1 MFILCSATGRYF
13 GGFTLGLPDW
23 FDSAGQASCLTAR
36 QAAAMSRKLRESGYE
51 VRRQPLTR

>member
-1 MFILCSATGRYF
+1 MFMLCSATGRYF

-23 FDSAGQASCLTAR
+23 LDSADLAVCFTAK
-36 QAAAMSRKLRESGYE
+36 QAAAISVLLRRGGYE